1 MLYLPNCELQ
11 GNYIEA
17 LLAFDKVLAK
27 GFSGQVFMSGLSQ
40 HMRDLLVIKSNA
52 DALTEFPA
60 GILARYREQAVQCD
74 VEFLFGAISQLSTAD
89 GAIRTSSN
97 QRLLVELTL
106 MRIAE
111 IGKKKTLTTTNF

>member
-1 MLYLPNCELQ
+1 
-11 GNYIEA
+11 
-17 LLAFDKVLAK
+17 
-27 GFSGQVFMSGLSQ
+27 
-40 HMRDLLVIKSNA
+40 MRDLLVIKSNA